1 VEQTMRPL
9 VTGAGGA
16 RSLATFPNGPA
27 QPQMMRFA
35 YREMLTPRMFRQVL
49 AALGAIV
56 AVFTVIG
63 PVSTYETLSPLRRLG
78 YWSLCYFVA
87 WPVFF
92 CMAVVTL
99 YLLRNRSPRT
109 ASASLAG
116 MTLLAGVPATG
127 IVCSIEQLM
136 RPQYSVGL
144 PTLYPRVVAVMLPAT
159 ILVHLIVLHRISLS
173 ESRPAATRNRFADD
187 DAAVRTE
194 PGRPNPRARAA
205 AMDTAVAPEPV
216 TAADRAAHAPQPAPH
231 HAATPATKPRSVF
244 DRLPRRLGT
253 DLIYLTVDDHYV
265 KAHTPAGS
273 AIVLMRF
280 ADAVAELGG
289 HGLQVHRSYWVA
301 SRYLKRL
308 AQKDGRTVLR
318 LTTGHEV
325 PVSRTYLA
333 AVRSA
338 LREVEAN
345 RPLDAS

>member
-1 VEQTMRPL
+1 
-9 VTGAGGA
+9 
-16 RSLATFPNGPA
+16 
-27 QPQMMRFA
+27 MRFA
-35 YREMLTPRMFRQVL
+35 YREMLTPRMLRQVL

-63 PVSTYETLSPLRRLG
+63 PVGTYETLSPLRRLG

-87 WPVFF
+87 WPMFF

-99 YLLRNRSPRT
+99 YLMRDRSPQT
-109 ASASLAG
+109 ASLSLAG
-116 MTLLAGVPATG
+116 MTLLAGIPATG
-127 IVCSIEQLM
+127 VVCSIEQLM
-136 RPQYSVGL
+136 RPQYLVRL
-144 PTLYPRVVAVMLPAT
+144 PTLYPRVLAVMLPAT
-159 ILVHLIVLHRISLS
+159 ILVHLIVLHRMSLNQA
-173 ESRPAATRNRFADD
+173 RPAAKRDFL
-187 DAAVRTE
+187 AAEGAAGRTE
-194 PGRPNPRARAA
+194 PGRAYPRARAA
-205 AMDTAVAPEPV
+205 AMDSAVTSAPV
-216 TAADRAAHAPQPAPH
+216 TAAERAAAHAPQPAPH

-280 ADAVAELGG
+280 ADAVAELSG

-325 PVSRTYLA
+325 PVSRTYLT

-345 RPLDAS
+345 RPLGVG